1 MFYLM
6 SLPGQKVG
14 RFVLTLIWVG
24 LGLGLGLGVWVSV
37 GVNGAWVGLGLGGA
51 WVGLGG
57 DWVSIRGI
65 FNFALLKVI

>member
-1 MFYLM
+1 M
-6 SLPGQKVG
+6 
-14 RFVLTLIWVG
+14 G
-24 LGLGLGLGVWVSV
+24 LGLGLGLGGWVFV